1 MPETG
6 PARHRRPRRRWAA
19 WLAATVTAATATAA
33 ALVIPFYAGAATVG
47 EAYVALGDSYSAG
60 VGAAPYLSNSA
71 TIPPVDTL
79 TVIKP
84 PSNVDYIGTCKRSTK
99 SYAAQLATEFGKA
112 EGFIKSFTFAAC
124 SGATTTEVLQRQW
137 AALGPETSLVS
148 LTIGGNDIK
157 FADAMAECANPL
169 VLFPDCQGK
178 IEQSLRILRADLP
191 TKLQDTYRTILSQAP
206 NARLKVLGYPM
217 LFDEQGTCTV
227 VEKVFNPSR
236 EKRKEMN
243 EAAVELSQAIHAA
256 VADVGGKIQ
265 FIDVQPFFDGHGIC
279 GPDPYLTEPINN
291 LTSTDDSYHPN
302 AKGYTAYKHALQTAL
317 GA

>member
-1 MPETG
+1 MF
-6 PARHRRPRRRWAA
+6 PARFTTTGRRSRKR
-19 WLAATVTAATATAA
+19 WLAGAATAATAVAA

-47 EAYVALGDSYSAG
+47 DTYVALGDSYSAG
-60 VGAAPYLSNSA
+60 VGASPYLSNAA

-84 PSNVDYIGTCKRSTK
+84 PSNVDYISDCKRSTK
-99 SYAAQLATEFGKA
+99 SYPALLATEFGKA
-112 EGFIKSFTFAAC
+112 EGFIESFTFAAC

-178 IEQSLRILRADLP
+178 INQSLQILRDDLP
-191 TKLQDTYRTILSQAP
+191 KKLQDTYTTILSQAP
-206 NARLKVLGYPM
+206 NARLKVLGYPK
-217 LFDEQGTCTV
+217 LFDEQGTCSI
-227 VEKVFNPSR
+227 VEKVFNPSP
-236 EKRKEMN
+236 EKRREMN
-243 EAAVELSQAIHAA
+243 DAAEELSQAIHAA

-265 FIDVQPFFDGHGIC
+265 FIDVQPQFDGHGIC
-279 GPDPYLTEPINN
+279 GPDPYLTEPKDN
-291 LTSTDDSYHPN
+291 LTSTGDSYHPN
-302 AKGYTAYKHALQTAL
+302 AKGYDAYKHALQTAL

>member
-1 MPETG
+1 MSR
-6 PARHRRPRRRWAA
+6 ARVTTPSRRSRKR
-19 WLAATVTAATATAA
+19 WLAGAATATTAVAA

-47 EAYVALGDSYSAG
+47 ETYVALGDSYSAG
-60 VGAAPYLSNSA
+60 VGASPYLSNAA

-84 PSNVDYIGTCKRSTK
+84 PSNVDYISDCKRSTK
-99 SYAAQLATEFGKA
+99 SYAALLATEFGQA
-112 EGFIKSFTFAAC
+112 EGFIESFTFAAC

-178 IEQSLRILRADLP
+178 INKSLQILRDDLP
-191 TKLQDTYRTILSQAP
+191 KKLADTYTTILSQAP
-206 NARLKVLGYPM
+206 NARLKVLGYPK
-217 LFDEQGTCTV
+217 LFDEQGTCSI
-227 VEKVFNPSR
+227 VEKVFNPSP
-236 EKRKEMN
+236 EKRREMN
-243 EAAVELSQAIHAA
+243 DAAEELSQAIHAA

-265 FIDVQPFFDGHGIC
+265 FIDVQPQFDGHGIC
-279 GPDPYLTEPINN
+279 GPDPYLTEPVNN
-291 LTSTDDSYHPN
+291 LTSASDSYHPN
-302 AKGYTAYKHALQTAL
+302 AKGYDAYKHALQTAL